1 MTAPKITF
9 TSGVYLYAIAAL
21 NGDLKKRQFTGIQEQ
36 PIYFV
41 PYRDIVFVVSGT
53 SCNKIRSERKNI
65 AAHHAVL
72 KQLMNDN
79 VTILPMRFGVVA
91 KHASEVRKLLA
102 HHYTLLHE
110 NLKNISDR
118 TEMGINVTWD
128 VPNIFEYFI
137 ERYPELR
144 EARDALLMDP
154 EGSSPLEKKIA
165 LGELFSHIL
174 TQEREIHTQEFIDLL
189 SPICVDIVR
198 NNHHN
203 EMEVMNLACLIPH
216 EENAYFEDKI
226 NEIANH
232 FDDHFLIKFTGPW
245 PPYNFAQFN
254 LEL

>member
-1 MTAPKITF
+1 MPTPKITCVP
-9 TSGVYLYAIAAL
+9 GVYLYAIAAL
-21 NGDLKKRQFTGIQEQ
+21 NDDLKKCQLSGIQEQ

-41 PYRDIVFVVSGT
+41 PCRDIALVVSNIA
-53 SCNKIRSERKNI
+53 SNKIRPERKNL
-65 AAHHAVL
+65 AAHHEAL
-72 KQLMNDN
+72 KQLMSNN

-91 KHASEVRKLLA
+91 KNVSEVRKLLVL
-102 HHYTLLHE
+102 HYTLLHE
-110 NLKNISDR
+110 NLKNISGR
-118 TEMGINVTWD
+118 AEMGINVTWD
-128 VPNIFEYFI
+128 VPNIFAYLI

-144 EARDALLMDP
+144 EARDVLLMDP
-154 EGSSPLEKKIA
+154 EGNSSREEKIA
-165 LGELFSHIL
+165 LGELFNRIL

-203 EMEVMNLACLIPH
+203 EMEVMNLACLVSH
-216 EENAYFEDKI
+216 EENTYFEEKI